1 MKASPTLTTAQ
12 ARRFMIRATGL
23 EGAFADVASALRH
36 LGFVQIDPINVC
48 GRMQDHI
55 LRHRVRGYR
64 EQDLM
69 RHVHREG
76 LREAFEH
83 HLPDSSNLAALPL
96 DAWPHLQRAMR
107 ARERSDSTWS
117 GKLTAAERKLAV
129 RLLARMADEGPL
141 CSQDIESARKAKN
154 HAWDSTTLAKSTL
167 QKLFFHGRV
176 LIARRD
182 GLRRYYDLPEKV
194 LPPSVLNAPVPTS
207 EETARWL
214 ALLKLRQRRLAML
227 KAAELRVIADE
238 VVPVTVEGSTLR
250 LHLLRSDFPLL
261 DDASEAQE
269 NPKLIAPLDPIIY
282 DRRVTE
288 ALWDFRYRWEVYV
301 PPQKRVRGY
310 YALPL
315 LHRGQFIGHAD
326 VKADREAR
334 KMQLLSQQP
343 ARSIAAKK
351 AIASLASF
359 LSVNHSSTPQTP

>member
-1 MKASPTLTTAQ
+1 
-12 ARRFMIRATGL
+12 
-23 EGAFADVASALRH
+23 
-36 LGFVQIDPINVC
+36 
-48 GRMQDHI
+48 
-55 LRHRVRGYR
+55 VRGYR

-69 RHVHREG
+69 RHVHRDG

-117 GKLTAAERKLAV
+117 GKLTSAERKLAALV
-129 RLLARMADEGPL
+129 LVRMAEEGPL
-141 CSQDIESARKAKN
+141 CSQNIESACKAKN

-194 LPPSVLNAPVPTS
+194 LPAAVLNAPVPTS
-207 EETARWL
+207 EETTGWL

-238 VVPVTVEGSTLR
+238 VVPVTVEGAKSR
-250 LHLLRSDFPLL
+250 LYLLRSDLPLL
-261 DDASEAQE
+261 DESSEAQE
-269 NPKLIAPLDPIIY
+269 MPKLIAPLDPIIY

-288 ALWDFRYRWEVYV
+288 ALWDFHYRWEVYV

-326 VKADREAR
+326 VKADREAQ
-334 KMQLLSQQP
+334 QLHVLSQQP
-343 ARSIAAKK
+343 MRGVAAKN
-351 AIASLASF
+351 AIASLARF
-359 LSVNHSSTPQTP
+359 LSMNNPSTPETS